1 MKSNINTNTMKTHY
15 NLEISTPC
23 SENFNEFKPTAKGGF
38 CDSCH
43 KEVIDFT
50 KFKNDEIASYF
61 KSHSSQN
68 TCGRFTAEQLNRTYE
83 TSPLKKKYYSYISGI
98 AMAFL
103 SFFSINSAQAQEAH
117 KTTDTK
123 KDDTNSE
130 EIKNLANIT
139 VEGTVFTE
147 EDGLPLP
154 GCSVVLQGSTHGA
167 QTDFDGYFK
176 FPVKLKKGDVLLICY
191 VGMKTKKVII
201 TNPKS
206 ATKIN
211 LEADMSLDDVV
222 IVGEVAVKELFKS
235 KKN

>member
-1 MKSNINTNTMKTHY
+1 MKTHY
-15 NLEISTPC
+15 DLEISTPC

-50 KFKNDEIASYF
+50 KFRTDEIASYF
-61 KSHSSQN
+61 RSYSSPN
-68 TCGRFTAEQLNRTYE
+68 TCGRFTSKQLNHTYEKGALKRTY
-83 TSPLKKKYYSYISGI
+83 YSHITGI
-98 AMAFL
+98 ALTFL
-103 SFFSINSAQAQEAH
+103 SLFSISSAEAQEAN
-117 KTTDTK
+117 KTTDAK
-123 KDDTNSE
+123 SDDTKSE
-130 EIKNLANIT
+130 KINNLDNIT
-139 VEGTVFTE
+139 VEGTIFTE

-154 GCSVVLQGSTHGA
+154 GCSVMLQGSTHGA

-176 FPVKLKKGDVLLICY
+176 FPVKLKKGDVLLISY

-206 ATKIN
+206 ATTIK
-211 LEADMSLDDVV
+211 LETDMSLDDVV

>member
-1 MKSNINTNTMKTHY
+1 MKTHY

-23 SENFNEFKPTAKGGF
+23 SENFNEFKSTEKGSF
-38 CDSCH
+38 CDSCR

-50 KFKNDEIASYF
+50 KFRTDEIASYF
-61 KSHSSQN
+61 RSHSSQN
-68 TCGRFTAEQLNRTYE
+68 TCGRFTSKQLNHTYEKGALKRTY
-83 TSPLKKKYYSYISGI
+83 YSHITGI
-98 AMAFL
+98 ALAFL
-103 SFFSINSAQAQEAH
+103 SFFSINSAQAQEVN
-117 KTTDTK
+117 KTSDTK
-123 KDDTNSE
+123 INNTNSE
-130 EIKNLANIT
+130 EINNLDNIT
-139 VEGTVFTE
+139 VEGTIFTE

-176 FPVKLKKGDVLLICY
+176 FPVKLKKGDVLLISY

-206 ATKIN
+206 ATTIN